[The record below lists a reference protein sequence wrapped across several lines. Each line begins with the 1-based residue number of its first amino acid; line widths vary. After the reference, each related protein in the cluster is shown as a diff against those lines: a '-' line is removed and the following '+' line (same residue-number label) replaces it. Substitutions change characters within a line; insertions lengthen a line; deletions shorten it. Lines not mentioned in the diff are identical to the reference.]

1 MTQKKKV
8 WRKKKYGFGYVT
20 VSTVT
25 YTCKEGMK
33 PINSDVGNV
42 SNEPNLSPVLAN
54 DQGGSVMSKNSEISD
69 GIPDKMG
76 ALD

>member
-1 MTQKKKV
+1 
-8 WRKKKYGFGYVT
+8 
-20 VSTVT
+20 
-25 YTCKEGMK
+25 MK
-33 PINSDVGNV
+33 PINSYVGNV